1 MNLPWLSRTCASG
14 PARTRVALRVCTA
27 RHPACDLHLAGGGT
41 VDRTA
46 GRTHRCACLCWRE
59 LDHSVAADVVGPLI
73 GHAQYAPTAW
83 VGRMHAEPPGVR
95 TTGWLRYEAH
105 RLRASAKPTR
115 RKGIA

>member
-1 MNLPWLSRTCASG
+1 LT
-14 PARTRVALRVCTA
+14 ALL
-27 RHPACDLHLAGGGT
+27 D
-41 VDRTA
+41 
-46 GRTHRCACLCWRE
+46 GRTDALA
-59 LDHSVAADVVGPLI
+59 SVGENSTIAFAADVVGPLI

-105 RLRASAKPTR
+105 GLRASAKPTR